1 MIARPRTGNN
11 MDYWVM
17 LLMQQSNINKI
28 VNKIVR
34 SRPSAQNYDGRQA
47 GMQQLAN
54 EMNLT
59 YLDKA
64 S

>member
-1 MIARPRTGNN
+1 MIARLRTGNN

-17 LLMQQSNINKI
+17 LLMQQSNI
-28 VNKIVR
+28 NKIVR